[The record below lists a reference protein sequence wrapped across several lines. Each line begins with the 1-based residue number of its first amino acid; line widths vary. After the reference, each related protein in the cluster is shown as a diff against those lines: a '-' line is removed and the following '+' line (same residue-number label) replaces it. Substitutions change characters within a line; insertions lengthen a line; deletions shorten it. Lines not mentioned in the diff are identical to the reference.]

1 MALVLLR
8 TPRLELLWSMNTKA
22 SRDGVVKLL
31 GQIFILGAA
40 EPVFAVSLTASH
52 SRYGPFGRNRMIFAA

>member
-1 MALVLLR
+1 MALGLLR
-8 TPRLELLWSMNTKA
+8 SPRLELLWSINTKA

-40 EPVFAVSLTASH
+40 EPVFRCFPDCFS
-52 SRYGPFGRNRMIFAA
+52 

>member
-1 MALVLLR
+1 MVLVLLR
-8 TPRLELLWSMNTKA
+8 SPRLELLWSINTKA